1 MAALM
6 NPRVWIAIGIA
17 LALGLAGAFIY
28 RAGKAVVRQDFDAY
42 KLAQQD
48 ARILADRARALRTQA
63 RQAAVDKEA
72 RDGQERIAALEADL
86 AGARADGE
94 RMRNLYR
101 TAAQRAR
108 DLPRT
113 AGAGASQPDPD
124 PIGVFA
130 DLLGRADAR
139 EEVIRGYADR
149 LRVAGSVCERGWDAG
164 LRAAGG
170 AVDPAALN
178 SERP

>member
-1 MAALM
+1 MAALL
-6 NPRVWIAIGIA
+6 NPRVWIALGMA
-17 LALGLAGAFIY
+17 LVLGLAGAFIY
-28 RAGKAVVRQDFDAY
+28 RAGKAVVRHDFDAY
-42 KLAQQD
+42 KLAQQE

-72 RDGQERIAALEADL
+72 RDGQQRIASLETDL

-94 RMRNLYR
+94 RVRNLYR
-101 TAAQRAR
+101 VAAQRAR
-108 DLPRT
+108 DLPRA
-113 AGAGASQPDPD
+113 AGSGPGQPDPD
-124 PIGVFA
+124 PIGVFS

-164 LRAAGG
+164 LRATARV
-170 AVDPAALN
+170 ASP
-178 SERP
+178 

>member
-1 MAALM
+1 MAALL

-28 RAGKAVVRQDFDAY
+28 RAGKAVVRHDFDAY
-42 KLAQQD
+42 KLAQQE
-48 ARILADRARALRTQA
+48 ARILADRALALRTQA

-86 AGARADGE
+86 VGARADGE

-101 TAAQRAR
+101 AAAQRSR
-108 DLPRT
+108 DLSRAVST
-113 AGAGASQPDPD
+113 GAGQPDPD

-139 EEVIRGYADR
+139 EEVVRSYADR
-149 LRVAGSVCERGWDAG
+149 LRIAGSVCERGWDAG
-164 LRAAGG
+164 LRAAG
-170 AVDPAALN
+170 
-178 SERP
+178 R